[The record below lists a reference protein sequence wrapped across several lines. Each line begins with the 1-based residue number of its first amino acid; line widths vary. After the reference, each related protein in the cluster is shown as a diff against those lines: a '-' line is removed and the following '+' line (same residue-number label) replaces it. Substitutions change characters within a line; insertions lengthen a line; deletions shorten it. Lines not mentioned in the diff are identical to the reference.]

1 MRALLMLLLILLGFI
16 LYPVLARRQNACSCG
31 HICDG
36 AIKCGLTSCPRG
48 HR

>member
-1 MRALLMLLLILLGFI
+1 MRALLMLLLILLGLM
-16 LYPVLARRQNACSCG
+16 LYPILTPRQDACRCG

-36 AIKCGLTSCPRG
+36 AAKCGLTSCPRG